1 MISPGF
7 VLVVA
12 ILWLAFLL
20 GVIWPLLWAF
30 GKLEQQERADS
41 PERRV

>member
-1 MISPGF
+1 MISPGL

-30 GKLEQQERADS
+30 GRLEQQERPEP
-41 PERRV
+41 PERQV